1 MPEVSGRPSAYAHR
15 ALFAPAHALGKRKGR
30 QRWIPPTI
38 LFSSQVYRDAWAE
51 WAVLS
56 SRYFAAAAYRSARWF
71 CGKTSVQTH
80 YERMVSMSLSAIS
93 LRLGTW
99 RAPGL
104 GGRARTFA
112 LV

>member
-38 LFSSQVYRDAWAE
+38 LFSSQVYRVAWAE
-51 WAVLS
+51 LAVLS
-56 SRYFAAAAYRSARWF
+56 SRYFASKAYLSARLC

-80 YERMVSMSLSAIS
+80 YERMATSSCSATS
-93 LRLGTW
+93 HW
-99 RAPGL
+99 
-104 GGRARTFA
+104 
-112 LV
+112 LVTCP